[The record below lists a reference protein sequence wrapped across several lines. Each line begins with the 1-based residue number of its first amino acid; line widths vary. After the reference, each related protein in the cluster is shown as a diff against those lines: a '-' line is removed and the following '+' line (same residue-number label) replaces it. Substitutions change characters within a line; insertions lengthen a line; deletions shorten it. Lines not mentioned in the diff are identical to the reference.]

1 MSEKYFIL
9 CFMVGLLGLIAA
21 ILGLIILYLRYKH
34 LRKLAQLNI
43 LRRQQLFSG
52 NALFSTYVVNKVI
65 AKLFFSFKSGARKAL
80 RNMVGGRPEKAVEHL
95 KAKNFQ
101 LSLLLKAH
109 YADLRP
115 IFNKLKRLPKKQKSP
130 LVYLGCAQIAHL
142 LFEDF
147 QILPLLNRVKFKKL
161 PQTLKACYLYLSSFS
176 YLQEGDMLSASK
188 NSSQALKIFK
198 KQHYFAETAKT
209 YLLLAETYRICC
221 VNDVAQTMIEAALK
235 IYNSLKLSFFSAQ
248 TTTMLGMLMMFENR
262 LEEAE
267 EKFEFA
273 LQSSPQKQLDAD
285 IFNQFALLK
294 LAQKEEQSA
303 LKYAQ
308 KAFKLHRCLNNE
320 RGEAFSQ
327 QLIGHFKLNAD
338 APEKAVS
345 AANSAAKLYFKQQN
359 FSAYAEA
366 MYLQARALC
375 KLQKFSQAEKILR
388 TILAESQ
395 KESLNF
401 HIANVYSLLGLIYL
415 HFHNLKRA
423 KVLFQ
428 QSLHLEQNH
437 ERCAGLAL
445 DYTNLALIES
455 LSGNSD
461 TADENLKLAL
471 EYAQK
476 TENAELIA
484 LIKNKDFSQ

>member
-9 CFMVGLLGLIAA
+9 CFIVGLFCLIAA
-21 ILGLIILYLRYKH
+21 ILSVIILYLRYKH

-43 LRRQQLFSG
+43 LRRQQLFSSK
-52 NALFSTYVVNKVI
+52 ALFSTYAVNKVI
-65 AKLFFSFKSGARKAL
+65 TKLFFSLKGEKRKAL
-80 RNMVGGRPEKAVEHL
+80 VNLVGGRPEKAAEWL
-95 KAKNFQ
+95 KAKNLP

-109 YADLRP
+109 FADLQP
-115 IFNKLKRLPKKQKSP
+115 IFNKLKHLPKKQKSP
-130 LVYLGCAQIAHL
+130 LTYLGCAHIAHF
-142 LFEDF
+142 LFYDSE
-147 QILPLLNRVKFKKL
+147 ILPLLNHIKFRKL
-161 PQTLKACYLYLSSFS
+161 PQKLKAYYLYLSSFA

-198 KQHYFAETAKT
+198 KYHYFSETAQT
-209 YLLLAETYRICC
+209 YLVLAETYRISC
-221 VNDVAQTMIEAALK
+221 VNDIAQTMIEAALK
-235 IYNSLKLSFFSAQ
+235 IYHSLKLSFFSAQ
-248 TTTMLGMLMMFENR
+248 TTTMLGMLMLFENR
-262 LEEAE
+262 LDEAE
-267 EKFEFA
+267 EKFTLA
-273 LQSSPQKQLDAD
+273 LQSSPQKLLDAD
-285 IFNQFALLK
+285 IFNQLALLK
-294 LAQKEEQSA
+294 LAQKEEQAA

-308 KAFKLHRCLNNE
+308 KAFRLHRYLHNE

-345 AANSAAKLYFKQQN
+345 AANSAAKLYLRQQN

-366 MYLQARALC
+366 KYLQARALC
-375 KLQKFSQAEKILR
+375 KLQKFSPAEKILR
-388 TILAESQ
+388 DILAESR

-401 HIANVYSLLGLIYL
+401 HVANVYSLLGLIYL
-415 HFHNLKRA
+415 HLNDLKRA
-423 KVLFQ
+423 RVLFQ

-437 ERCAGLAL
+437 ERCAGLAS

-476 TENAELIA
+476 TENEELIA